1 MDESAV
7 QTALCVIGHPIAG
20 NPSQFCILRALTALG
35 LEWQCLSFDVPA
47 ESLPAAVSGID
58 VLGFA
63 GALISAPHH
72 STAAALLQSSAADT
86 ALPPAPAPDS
96 PAAQDALPTWIDGLQ
111 RGANDQWVGCN
122 FLGEAFAKLLAE
134 HQRKLA
140 QPLPH
145 CVFLG
150 DAETFA
156 AAVVPYQQHLPSSC
170 FALDPSG
177 LRRLPPHT
185 ATPSQT
191 ADSAGDSPAASTPS
205 ATAPAH
211 EPHPNAPQADA
222 AEQPSSA
229 PSQPEPSS
237 DGLPAEPLAA
247 EAEPE
252 AAFNPLAGPVLL
264 LRPHCTGS
272 PSKPGTPIKKGTAK
286 SKANPQLESLIEST
300 LQQLHPDSLLVDLAP
315 EGAPWQVIRG
325 YVSTVSAVIS
335 PLDLEV
341 NRIAVAIRRW
351 TGHDPDRT
359 LLAEAIEEYL
369 EI

>member
-1 MDESAV
+1 MDDSAV

-35 LEWQCLSFDVPA
+35 LEWQCLSFDVPV

-72 STAAALLQSSAADT
+72 VAVAALLQPPAAEP
-86 ALPPAPAPDS
+86 ALPSPAPPSWALPDT
-96 PAAQDALPTWIDGLQ
+96 PPTWIDGLQ
-111 RGANDQWVGCN
+111 RGDDDRWVGCN
-122 FLGEAFAKLLAE
+122 FLGEAFAELLAS
-134 HQRKLA
+134 HQRKLT

-150 DAETFA
+150 SAETFA
-156 AAVVPYQQHLPSSC
+156 TAVAPYQQHLPSSC
-170 FALDPSG
+170 FVLDHSG
-177 LRRLPPHT
+177 LRRLPVGN
-185 ATPSQT
+185 
-191 ADSAGDSPAASTPS
+191 DSAPQS
-205 ATAPAH
+205 ATAA
-211 EPHPNAPQADA
+211 N
-222 AEQPSSA
+222 EQSSA
-229 PSQPEPSS
+229 SSSPLTAALEEPSS
-237 DGLPAEPLAA
+237 LPHAETTEPPKTEPPPAPSGSEAVA
-247 EAEPE
+247 ESATPE
-252 AAFNPLAGPVLL
+252 GVPDTTLNPLAGPVLL
-264 LRPHCTGS
+264 LHPHCQ
-272 PSKPGTPIKKGTAK
+272 GTHTKKGT
-286 SKANPQLESLIEST
+286 SKHKTSSQLDSLLEST
-300 LQQLHPDSLLVDLAP
+300 LQQLHPDSLLVNLAP

-325 YVSTVSAVIS
+325 QASTLSAVVS

-341 NRIAVAIRRW
+341 NRIAIAIRRW